1 MQVSHAGREGTMYR
15 VLVYF
20 VDPTLTALVGIY
32 IYRICMWSGVNGC
45 LLLNPRT
52 PLHPGLLI
60 PEGLR
65 EGAREHQRVEGG
77 TKEFISLLLR
87 FFSNFSR
94 NGIVQY
100 PKF

>member
-45 LLLNPRT
+45 LLLNPRN

-60 PEGLR
+60 PGTPR
-65 EGAREHQRVEGG
+65 EVSWGHQIVEGG
-77 TKEFISLLLR
+77 TK
-87 FFSNFSR
+87 
-94 NGIVQY
+94 
-100 PKF
+100 